1 MDLFN
6 TIKNKNLPE
15 DFNTKYSTYLQNPL
29 IWLLPL
35 DNENKIKSN
44 ISVISP
50 ITIITFLKN
59 LFDFNFEKDD
69 DGKYRL
75 NFKINDDS
83 LFNDD
88 IISYYEKLL
97 CKDIDEDKISLEYIF
112 TKYGIYYDI
121 ATNSINSIS
130 INITDSLATLIQIV
144 MNVVLKQSTF
154 VKTMN
159 TQMKHYYKNVYSS
172 LFNNFFTDNS
182 FDNSKNIFTLIKS
195 SKGKLPFYSN
205 ETAKLYTK
213 ELINNLNINNHITV
227 IPKCIIEAINSNDIK
242 AIAKHFNE
250 TKFNVNDAMIT
261 VNKYNKIAN
270 KLATIKCNIINKIT
284 KDELSDMITC
294 NKLIVDYKDIK
305 EEDIDEMNDEEKE
318 KYVNNMCYVGNIEYM
333 LKQ

>member
-69 DGKYRL
+69 DGKYHL
-75 NFKINDDS
+75 NFKINNDA

-182 FDNSKNIFTLIKS
+182 FDNSKNIFALIKS

-213 ELINNLNINNHITV
+213 ELINNLNLNNHITV
-227 IPKCIIEAINSNDIK
+227 IPKCIIEAINTNDIK

-270 KLATIKCNIINKIT
+270 KLATIKCNTINKIT